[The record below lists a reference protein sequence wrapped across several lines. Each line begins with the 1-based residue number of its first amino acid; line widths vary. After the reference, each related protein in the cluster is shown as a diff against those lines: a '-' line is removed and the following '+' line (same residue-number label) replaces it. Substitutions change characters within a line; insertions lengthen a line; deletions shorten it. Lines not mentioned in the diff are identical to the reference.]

1 MLGESV
7 SGQIKF
13 IPFFTIALIASI
25 AWFIRP
31 DVIEIHSWHTLVLFL
46 ATIVSIMFN
55 IMPLGAIGLLGI
67 SLFALTAAAGAI
79 SSQRALSDAL
89 SGFSSD
95 LLWLIVVAFF
105 IAKGFIKTGLGE
117 RIALLLIYY
126 FGKRTLGL
134 AYALAFAD
142 LFLSPVTPSS
152 TARSGGVIYPIA
164 LALSKRFDSFGNDD
178 SRHKMGKY
186 LMSCISHI
194 SDITGTLFITAYAAN
209 PLIVKL
215 ASGFGVELNW
225 GTWFMAA
232 LIPAMVSF
240 FFAPIALYFIMQP
253 SIEET
258 PEAPL
263 FAHYELSKMGP
274 LTRNERIMGLVFSS
288 TLILWFLGPIL
299 NLHITAIALLSLS
312 MLTVTGVLEWEDI
325 ISEKTAWDTFIWLAA
340 LFMMTD
346 FLNKFGFT
354 RWFGVM
360 LAEHLHFTTSLHWIV
375 ILVVL
380 NAIYTYL
387 HYLFASGTAHVIAL
401 YVVFLS
407 VGITLDIPLYPLA
420 LLLGFSS
427 SLYGS
432 LAPYTHARGFI
443 LFESG
448 YISKREWFRAGF
460 LINLLNQ
467 FIFVIIGLAWWKM
480 IGLY

>member
-1 MLGESV
+1 MP
-7 SGQIKF
+7 GQIKF

-46 ATIVSIMFN
+46 ATIVSIMLN
-55 IMPLGAIGLLGI
+55 IMPLGILGLLSI
-67 SLFALTAAAGAI
+67 ALFALTSAAGAV
-79 SSQRALSDAL
+79 SSTKALSDAL

-117 RIALLLIYY
+117 RIALLMIHY

-142 LFLSPVTPSS
+142 LILSPVTPSS
-152 TARSGGVIYPIA
+152 TARSGGVIYPITV
-164 LALSKRFDSFGNDD
+164 ALSKRFGSFSTDK
-178 SRHKMGKY
+178 SRHKVGKY

-194 SDITGTLFITAYAAN
+194 NDITGTLFITAYAAN

-225 GTWFMAA
+225 GTWFVAA
-232 LIPAMVSF
+232 IIPASISF
-240 FFAPIALYFIMQP
+240 FFVPIALYFIMQP

-263 FAHYELSKMGP
+263 FAQSELAKMGP
-274 LTRNERIMGLVFSS
+274 LTRKERIMGLVFSA
-288 TLILWFLGPIL
+288 TLLLWLLGSML
-299 NLHITAIALLSLS
+299 NLHITTIALLALSL
-312 MLTVTGVLEWEDI
+312 LIVTGVLGWEDI
-325 ISEKTAWDTFIWLAA
+325 IGEKKAWDTFIWLAA

-346 FLNKFGFT
+346 FLNKLGFT
-354 RWFGVM
+354 RWFGIM
-360 LAEHLHFTTSLHWIV
+360 LAEHLHFTISLHWIV

-387 HYLFASGTAHVIAL
+387 HYFFASGTAHVVAL

-407 VGITLDIPLYPLA
+407 VGITLDIPPYPLA

-432 LAPYTHARGFI
+432 LAPYSHARGLI

-448 YISKREWFRAGF
+448 YISKQEWLKAGF
-460 LINLLNQ
+460 FINLLNQ

-480 IGLY
+480 VGLY